1 MLTFRPK
8 CLQVVLS
15 RSPEP
20 RILII
25 GIKDA
30 VCANARDRD
39 DGFCG
44 WPTEFYLDVRLRA
57 WREVSG
63 EELGSRFLDFP
74 TRKVSIME
82 PENMADAVSVFTGRP
97 YEYPMAKRLHFFV
110 SYILSKILYLWR
122 DVKAPRIRL
131 FAYEVVYSFC
141 RAARRPPLPL
151 RWLHLTQVS
160 TVFGTFNIRAGTTD
174 AACVSPA
181 FERQDLDFL
190 LARLREHLA
199 AGQAVLF
206 VDVGADVGT
215 YAVSVGNCLRSLGDI
230 RILAFEPSEASCDLL
245 RINVKNNELAD
256 IVEPR
261 QIGLGDGSAASA
273 ELVFDAREPGC
284 SGLNASIVHGEMA
297 ETVKMSTLDAEL
309 GQHAPARVIALK
321 LDVEGSEIA
330 VLKGAAATLAAAEE
344 VALLVEDFVDAS
356 VVSYLERT
364 GWSFQEKVTPYNSFW
379 ILRKGNPARASA
391 GVGDAGMAAAVQED
405 ARKHA

>member
-1 MLTFRPK
+1 MQT
-8 CLQVVLS
+8 
-15 RSPEP
+15 
-20 RILII
+20 
-25 GIKDA
+25 
-30 VCANARDRD
+30 
-39 DGFCG
+39 
-44 WPTEFYLDVRLRA
+44 
-57 WREVSG
+57 
-63 EELGSRFLDFP
+63 
-74 TRKVSIME
+74 
-82 PENMADAVSVFTGRP
+82 ENMTDAASALTGRS
-97 YEYPMAKRLHFFV
+97 YEYPIAKRLRFAV
-110 SYILSKILYLWR
+110 SYVLAKIFYLWR
-122 DVKAPRIRL
+122 DVKAPRTRL
-131 FAYEVVYSFC
+131 FTYEVIYSLC
-141 RAARRPPLPL
+141 RAVRRPPLPL
-151 RWLHLTQVS
+151 RWLRLAQVS
-160 TVFGTFNIRAGTTD
+160 TIFGTFNIRAGTTD

-190 LARLREHLA
+190 LARLGAYLA

-215 YAVSVGNCLRSLGDI
+215 YAISVGNCLRSLGDI
-230 RILAFEPSEASCDLL
+230 RIVAFEPSGVSCDLL
-245 RINVKNNELAD
+245 RVNVRNNGLTD
-256 IVEPR
+256 VVEPR

-273 ELVFDAREPGC
+273 ELLFDAREPGC
-284 SGLNASIVHGEMA
+284 SGLDASIVHGEMV
-297 ETVKMSTLDAEL
+297 ETVKMSTLDVQLA
-309 GQHAPARVIALK
+309 QHAPATTIALK